1 MRAWQRDQQ
10 PEYTLTLLPTCPND
24 QDQLTRTITGVR
36 WSGPAFFGLNAKKAQ
51 APR

>member
-24 QDQLTRTITGVR
+24 QDQLIPTTIKNVPGFVYM
-36 WSGPAFFGLNAKKAQ
+36 SSVI
-51 APR
+51 